1 MKMQEILSPD
11 ELINLL
17 TNGSKI
23 NYYVI
28 CKTKLWLFS
37 HFTNMEHESELVKIG
52 EYIELAFYK
61 EVAVKQVLIDQTI
74 SIDFIKKGEKLILH
88 DIKKSSKFEKAHVYQ
103 MLYYLWYLKNI
114 KGIEN
119 AEGIINYPK
128 ERKILKVELTPEK
141 EKEIEEILKK
151 INEIIKQEK
160 PPYPVYKKYC
170 RKCAYFEFCFGD

>member
-1 MKMQEILSPD
+1 MNIYLETLGKILGEISFK
-11 ELINLL
+11 EI
-17 TNGSKI
+17 
-23 NYYVI
+23 
-28 CKTKLWLFS
+28 KTK
-37 HFTNMEHESELVKIG
+37 
-52 EYIELAFYK
+52 
-61 EVAVKQVLIDQTI
+61 EVMVDQKI
-74 SIDFIKKGEKLILH
+74 SIDFIKKEGKLILH

-119 AEGIINYPK
+119 VEGIINYPK

-160 PPYPVYKKYC
+160 PPSPIYKKYC
-170 RKCAYFEFCFGD
+170 RKCAYFEFCFSD